1 MHDGVIDAKT
11 EVYGGNNAQTNYESP
26 RRGRRSSKIVPSPR
40 PMVDRGGVDP
50 LLFGQGSGSGG
61 DGMRPL
67 VNQLLTAVAVL
78 TVKLT
83 VVETAVEELGAMAAH
98 LDFLEGEHE
107 ALRCSIEQLRA
118 KTEELDRRSQR
129 G

>member
-1 MHDGVIDAKT
+1 MAAWIPCSSAK
-11 EVYGGNNAQTNYESP
+11 AQA
-26 RRGRRSSKIVPSPR
+26 RAA
-40 PMVDRGGVDP
+40 
-50 LLFGQGSGSGG
+50 
-61 DGMRPL
+61 
-67 VNQLLTAVAVL
+67 TAVAVL